1 MSELCAP
8 DEALAS
14 AAALLARLGRRFAVV
29 GGLAVSV
36 RGEVR
41 FTRDVDLAVL
51 VEDDSDAEHLVFQ
64 LREAGYAPIATVEH
78 KRTGRLAT
86 ARLASPV
93 GIVVDLL
100 FASSGIEPEIVDRA
114 TLIELELAGTL
125 PVAAAEELVAMKVLS
140 MTEARLQD
148 RLDAQRLLQHAA
160 VDLERVRANLRLI
173 TQRHCDREQDLEAKL
188 EIVLRAVASP

>member
-1 MSELCAP
+1 MSSATSP

-14 AAALLARLGRRFAVV
+14 AATLLTRLGRRFAVV

-51 VEDDSDAEHLVFQ
+51 VDDDADAERLVFE
-64 LREAGYAPIATVEH
+64 LRVAGYAPIATVEH
-78 KRTGRLAT
+78 TKTGRLAT
-86 ARLASPV
+86 ARLASPI

-100 FASSGIEPEIVDRA
+100 FASCGIEPEIVDRA
-114 TLIELELAGTL
+114 TLVELGAVGAL
-125 PVAAAEELVAMKVLS
+125 PVAAAEELVSMKVLS

>member
-1 MSELCAP
+1 MSSASAP

-14 AAALLARLGRRFAVV
+14 AAELLTRLGRRFAVV

-51 VEDDSDAEHLVFQ
+51 VEDDRDAEQLVFQ
-64 LREAGYAPIATVEH
+64 LRDAGYAPIATVEH
-78 KRTGRLAT
+78 TRTGRLAT
-86 ARLASPV
+86 ARLASPT

-114 TLIELELAGTL
+114 TPIELALAGAL

-140 MTEARLQD
+140 MSESRLQD
-148 RLDAQRLLQHAA
+148 RLDAQRLLQHAE
-160 VDLERVRANLRLI
+160 VDLDRVRLNLRLI
-173 TQRHCDREQDLEAKL
+173 AERRCDRDQDLEAKL
-188 EIVLRAVASP
+188 ELVLRAVRGA

>member
-1 MSELCAP
+1 MSSATSP

-14 AAALLARLGRRFAVV
+14 AATLLTRLGRRFAVV

-51 VEDDSDAEHLVFQ
+51 VEDDRDAEELVFQ
-64 LREAGYAPIATVEH
+64 LRDAGYAPIATVEH
-78 KRTGRLAT
+78 TKTGRLAT

-100 FASSGIEPEIVDRA
+100 FASCGIEPEIVDRA
-114 TLIELELAGTL
+114 TLVELGVVGAL
-125 PVAAAEELVAMKVLS
+125 PVAAAEELVSMKVLS

-148 RLDAQRLLQHAA
+148 RLDAQRLLQHAE
-160 VDLERVRANLRLI
+160 VDLERVRANLLLI
-173 TQRHCDREQDLEAKL
+173 AERRCDRDQDLEAKL
-188 EIVLRAVASP
+188 EVVLRAIDRV